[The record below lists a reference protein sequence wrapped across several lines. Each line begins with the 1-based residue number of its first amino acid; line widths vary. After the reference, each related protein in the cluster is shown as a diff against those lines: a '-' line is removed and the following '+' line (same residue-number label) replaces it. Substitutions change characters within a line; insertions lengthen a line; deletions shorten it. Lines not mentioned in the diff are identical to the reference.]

1 MELEVLDKSGKG
13 TGKKVK
19 LNDAVFGVEPS
30 EHAIYLDIKQYLANQ
45 RQGNHSSLE
54 RSDVKGSTK
63 KIKRQKGTGTA
74 RAGDIKNPLFRGGG
88 TIFGPQPR
96 NYGFKLNKKLKV
108 VARKSA
114 FSKQLKEN
122 QLVVLE
128 DLNFE
133 APKTKDFVATLAAL
147 ETEGKRVTVVLND
160 HNKNVYLSSR
170 NIPKVKLVTVNDL
183 NTYDLLNCQKLV
195 LTESAVQTIEQ
206 KLS

>member
-1 MELEVLDKSGKG
+1 MELEILNESGKS

-54 RSDVKGSTK
+54 RSDVRGSTR
-63 KIKRQKGTGTA
+63 KIKKQKGTGTA

-96 NYGFKLNKKLKV
+96 NYGFKLNKKLKLS
-108 VARKSA
+108 AKKSA

-122 QLVVLE
+122 QLIILE
-128 DLNFE
+128 DLKYK

-147 ETEGKRVTVVLND
+147 ETEGKRVTVVVNESD
-160 HNKNVYLSSR
+160 KNVYLSSR
-170 NIPKVKLVTVNDL
+170 NIPKVKLITVADI

-195 LTESAVQTIEQ
+195 LTASAVETIEQ

>member
-54 RSDVKGSTK
+54 RSDVKGSTR
-63 KIKRQKGTGTA
+63 KIKKQKGTGTA
-74 RAGDIKNPLFRGGG
+74 RAGSVKNPLFRGGG
-88 TIFGPQPR
+88 TMFGPQPR

-128 DLNFE
+128 DLNYE
-133 APKTKDFVATLAAL
+133 SPKTKDFVATLSAL
-147 ETEGKRVTVVLND
+147 QTDGKRVTVVLND

-195 LTESAVQTIEQ
+195 ITESSVKTIEE

>member
-147 ETEGKRVTVVLND
+147 KTEGKRVTVVLND